1 MTRALLSLCVALAAS
16 PAWGA
21 GDDSASTTSS
31 SASLDR
37 VDELARE
44 GRNDEAVALLLRMIA
59 DGEQIKGATKALR
72 NLAFTNPPRRAWAE
86 AYRVALIGGSADEQH
101 KLKVLAARADLQS
114 ADSRDGALRRL
125 QTLLEARPDDAELRV
140 ATAEALL
147 ESGRFDAAERMVG
160 ARDAA
165 AMRRVRVAALI
176 GLDRLDD
183 ARKVDEASI
192 PAGCATSGKRMPC
205 ASGLEEMGYPGAAAA
220 SLRRALRN
228 NHPDLRTRG
237 AQASAYARVG
247 KIEQDRGELVIAIRA
262 WREAHRLAPTNHIY
276 KDALSNLL
284 AESGRMEEAAAVVG
298 DSDGKLRSTID
309 AVRLVQSVD
318 PGAPGAGVDAAIARA
333 RELDADHPLVVQATA
348 HWLISRDRADEALQL
363 LQPYVETR
371 MDNAAFLD
379 LYIWAAGESDR
390 SVQAAEVVESA
401 LARVDDPARWS
412 KRSAQLSTL
421 YTQAAEQAKGRG
433 DLDQAVALYERARTT
448 DPSSIR
454 VLVGLGGVLW
464 KRGDTDAA
472 AAVYRDALRRAPGN
486 RVALFSLVELLRLDG
501 DEGQARDLLRASGYD
516 DLKVRAL
523 QEDLAVMAA
532 ARKARSLREAGRL
545 DASLAEFERLVEAHP
560 NQPSLLHAYADT
572 LLEAGRSI
580 EAAETYARA
589 RALSPDN
596 SWLVLG
602 EITALVNLQQPEE
615 ARRLL
620 ARLPANPEDPSLQAG
635 IRSARWSIE
644 RVEAD
649 RLVARGQTDA
659 AVTLLERWTQ
669 EADDGEA
676 GVAIGDLYL
685 SRWQHEAAAAWYR
698 WALAQAPN
706 LDAAQRGLVRTDMGR
721 GDLDAAEERVGDLVE
736 ADPSPAN
743 LALARSVARR
753 RTLERAIAAA
763 AEGDHV
769 TAERVIL
776 DQIRR
781 HPDDLDLQVAHAR
794 LLLLRGEP
802 RSAMR
807 EAQGVLSLDRDHPD
821 ALSVVQTAALGLGE
835 AHVAL
840 EAYELAVATSDQ
852 PWLRDEVTTLRL
864 AARLDRAR
872 EAHAKGPRESA
883 DAIIDEATKFYGDNR
898 ARRWSLIGGAWL
910 DVGRP
915 ERARQSYEMARRLAP
930 ADGGAAIG
938 LAGAWE
944 TLGQPARAESILANH
959 WAAHQD
965 PAVGLA
971 LLQLQQRR
979 GHDAAAHRT
988 YAELRTGLGHNSEV
1002 IPSGAP
1008 PPEAL
1013 TVIAPE
1019 GQTVPDDDRRL
1030 DPDAPTWGTVS
1041 IEGHDGADDSYPVAA
1056 TLGGGWIGRPGDSGL
1071 QFLNALYVPFAITAD
1086 LPGPIDI
1093 EGEIVGVNL
1102 SDGAREASGA
1112 SMSAALTT
1120 GLAGPWAAQARL
1132 GRDTVVSDGF
1142 QPMTTWFLGA
1152 NGRVTGGLSAEVQAA
1167 KAPVTDTLTSWAGSY
1182 SAEGVAFGRVFDT
1195 WAGAGLSYG
1204 WSDDSTLGLMGR
1216 VGHADDNAEAGPMG
1230 QVPWRQA
1237 LAYGRMPI
1245 QVEGRRTTYAGFE
1258 GIVLDH
1264 DRQVDGFAPGQGGM
1278 FTPDLFA
1285 TLIAR
1290 LEVVLAPDAGR
1301 WTACGLA
1308 GAGPQV
1314 VQGEQ
1319 TLFLFPGTYLGYQL
1333 AATAQMELGRSFWLT
1348 GHAMHAGSFGAWGQT
1363 GVFGQLR
1370 YGQPAALSSPGPT
1383 LGSLVHGPPLTQPAA
1398 CPQPR
1403 KEVGR

>member
-1 MTRALLSLCVALAAS
+1 MTRALLTLCVALAAS

-21 GDDSASTTSS
+21 DDPPDPSEAN
-31 SASLDR
+31 SASLER
-37 VDELARE
+37 ANQLARE
-44 GRNDEAVALLLRMIA
+44 GRNDEAVALLQRMIA
-59 DGEQIKGATKALR
+59 DGEQVKGATRALR
-72 NLAFTNPPRRAWAE
+72 NLAITSPPRRAWSD
-86 AYRVALIGGSADEQH
+86 AYRMALIGGTSDEQH
-101 KLKVLAARADLQS
+101 KLQVLSARADLQS
-114 ADSRDGALRRL
+114 AESRDGALRRL
-125 QTLLEARPDDAELRV
+125 QTLLAARPDDAELRV
-140 ATAEALL
+140 ATAEALI
-147 ESGRFDAAERMVG
+147 ESGRFDAAERTVG
-160 ARDAA
+160 ARDSA

-176 GLDRLDD
+176 GLDRIDD
-183 ARKVDEASI
+183 ARKVDESAI

-237 AQASAYARVG
+237 AQASAYARVA
-247 KIEQDRGELVIAIRA
+247 KIEEQRGELVVAIRA
-262 WREAHRLAPTNHIY
+262 WREAHRLAPNNLIY
-276 KDALSNLL
+276 KDRLSNLL
-284 AESGRMEEAAAVVG
+284 AESGRMDEAAEVVG
-298 DSDGKLRSTID
+298 DGDSKLRSTIE
-309 AVRLVQSVD
+309 AVRLVRGVD
-318 PGAPGAGVDAAIARA
+318 PGAPGPEVDAAIARA
-333 RELDADHPLVVQATA
+333 RELDGDHPLVVQATA
-348 HWLISRDRADEALQL
+348 HWLISRDRPDEALQL

-379 LYIWAAGESDR
+379 LYIWAAGETEQSA
-390 SVQAAEVVESA
+390 QAAEVVESA

-412 KRSAQLSTL
+412 KRSAQLATL
-421 YTQAAEQAKGRG
+421 YTQAAEQAKARG
-433 DLDQAVALYERARTT
+433 DLEQAVALYERARTT

-464 KRGDTDAA
+464 KQGDTDAA
-472 AAVYRDALRRAPGN
+472 AVVYRDALNRAPGN

-516 DLKVRAL
+516 DLKVRAM
-523 QEDLAVMAA
+523 QAELAVMAE
-532 ARKARSLREAGRL
+532 ARKARRLRDAGQI
-545 DASLAEFERLVEAHP
+545 DAALAEYARLVEAHP
-560 NQPSLLHAYADT
+560 NQPALLHAYGDA

-589 RALSPDN
+589 RALSPEN
-596 SWLVLG
+596 PWLALG

-620 ARLPANPEDPSLQAG
+620 ARLPEDPEDATLRAA

-644 RVEAD
+644 RVEAE

-659 AVTLLERWTQ
+659 ALTLLKRWTE
-669 EADDGEA
+669 EAEDGEA

-685 SRWQHEAAAAWYR
+685 SRWQHDAAAAWYE
-698 WALAQAPN
+698 WALARDPD
-706 LDAAQRGLVRTDMGR
+706 LDAAHRGLVRAEMGR

-736 ADPSPAN
+736 ADPSPVN

-776 DQIRR
+776 DQIKR

-802 RSAMR
+802 RSALR
-807 EAQGVLSLDRDHPD
+807 EAQGVLSLDRDHPG
-821 ALSVVQTAALGLGE
+821 ALSVVQTAALSLGE
-835 AHVAL
+835 ADVAL
-840 EAYELAVATSDQ
+840 EAYEVALASSDET
-852 PWLRDEVTTLRL
+852 WIRDEVTTLRL

-872 EAHAKGPRESA
+872 ATYKKGPRESA
-883 DAIIDEATKFYGDNR
+883 DAIIDEATKYYGDNS

-910 DVGRP
+910 DVARP
-915 ERARQSYEMARRLAP
+915 ERARQAYEMARRIAP
-930 ADGGAAIG
+930 SDGGTAIG

-959 WAAHQD
+959 WAAHHD
-965 PAVGLA
+965 PAVGVA
-971 LLQLQQRR
+971 LMEIQERR
-979 GHDAAAHRT
+979 GHDAAARRT
-988 YAELRTGLGHNSEV
+988 HDELRSSLAGNSTS

-1008 PPEAL
+1008 PPGPLE
-1013 TVIAPE
+1013 VIAPE
-1019 GQTVPDDDRRL
+1019 GQTVATNGQRL
-1030 DPDAPTWGTVS
+1030 DPDAPTWDSVS
-1041 IEGHDGADDSYPVAA
+1041 VASTAEVDQPYQVNA
-1056 TLGGGWIGRPGDSGL
+1056 TLGGGGIGRPGDTGL
-1071 QFLNALYVPFAITAD
+1071 QFLNALYVPVAVGVD
-1086 LPGPIDI
+1086 LPGPFDI
-1093 EGEIVGVNL
+1093 EGEIVGVKVT
-1102 SDGAREASGA
+1102 DGLREATGA

-1120 GLAGPWAAQARL
+1120 GLPGPWSAEARL
-1132 GRDTVVSDGF
+1132 GRDTVVTEGF
-1142 QPMTTWFLGA
+1142 QPMNTWFLGA

-1167 KAPVTDTLTSWAGSY
+1167 KAPVTDTLTSWSGSY
-1182 SAEGVAFGRVFDT
+1182 SAEGVPFGRVFDT

-1204 WSDDSTLGLMGR
+1204 WSNDSTLGMLGR
-1216 VGHADDNAEAGPMG
+1216 VGHADDNDEAGPMG

-1237 LAYGRMPI
+1237 LAYGRTPI

-1285 TLIAR
+1285 TIIAR
-1290 LEVVLAPDAGR
+1290 LEVVVAPDAGR
-1301 WTACGLA
+1301 WTACALA

-1314 VQGEQ
+1314 VQGDQ

-1333 AATAQMELGRSFWLT
+1333 AATAQMEIGRSFWLT

-1398 CPQPR
+1398 CPKPR
-1403 KEVGR
+1403 KEVGP